1 MSFKNTTPTGR
12 TEAAG
17 GKVARKEKG
26 ASVKKSYKKKIK
38 KRKEKVIKMK

>member
-1 MSFKNTTPTGR
+1 MPTGR

-26 ASVKKSYKKKIK
+26 ASVKKSYKKK
-38 KRKEKVIKMK
+38 KRKSNKNEVRVE